1 MSDDENLQRQLG
13 DIGLRYLKRTLGEI
27 GALRDHLQNL
37 QQGQLGALKEI
48 ELLSHKIHGS
58 GAMFGF
64 DGMSLHARQI
74 EMASASHAQI
84 TPQLCEQLH
93 QHIEALAA
101 AANAAA
107 IERNL
112 QQ

>member
-1 MSDDENLQRQLG
+1 
-13 DIGLRYLKRTLGEI
+13 
-27 GALRDHLQNL
+27 
-37 QQGQLGALKEI
+37 
-48 ELLSHKIHGS
+48 
-58 GAMFGF
+58 MFGF
-64 DGMSLHARQI
+64 DGMSQHARQI

-84 TPQLCEQLH
+84 TPQLYEQLH
-93 QHIEALAA
+93 RHIEALAA